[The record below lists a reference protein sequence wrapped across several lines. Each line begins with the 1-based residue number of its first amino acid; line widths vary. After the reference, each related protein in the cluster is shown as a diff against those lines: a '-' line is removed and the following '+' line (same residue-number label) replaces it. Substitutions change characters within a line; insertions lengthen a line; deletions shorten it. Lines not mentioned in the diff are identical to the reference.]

1 MRPSRI
7 PKARIFVVD
16 EESVKTTLEKME
28 IAVLTPSPMKSRK
41 DGSDSEEHK
50 EKWLNT
56 IADIAADMLQMQVG
70 DYIFLWVQKNTNK
83 KNKKKSKAECK
94 NNVDEGFKKSTIY
107 GVFRVLS
114 EPYYEVSSNEDKA
127 PFKIKIGNAYRFE
140 NGVTEYEVLN
150 SPFLKGRMWNL
161 ID

>member
-70 DYIFLWVQKNTNK
+70 DYIFCGCRKIQTKRIK
-83 KNKKKSKAECK
+83 RKARL
-94 NNVDEGFKKSTIY
+94 NV
-107 GVFRVLS
+107 
-114 EPYYEVSSNEDKA
+114 
-127 PFKIKIGNAYRFE
+127 KI
-140 NGVTEYEVLN
+140 
-150 SPFLKGRMWNL
+150 M
-161 ID
+161 